1 MNKEIVK
8 SIKSI
13 FFVLIILTI
22 TVYVFTNR
30 DKLMFAAT
38 SIRNYKNIDNIEL
51 KSDDN
56 LKLNK
61 NIYKFTVKNN
71 NKEEIKFNIILAND
85 YSKTIEKDCKIL
97 SNNYLQYHIKYNNEY
112 NITRSVSLDGIIFKG
127 DLKPL
132 ETRNFE
138 LQLWKNE
145 TKKNNYCYYPI
156 LQVEKI

>member
-22 TVYVFTNR
+22 TIYVFTNR

-97 SNNYLQYHIKYNNEY
+97 SNNYLQYHIKY
-112 NITRSVSLDGIIFKG
+112 S
-127 DLKPL
+127 
-132 ETRNFE
+132 
-138 LQLWKNE
+138 
-145 TKKNNYCYYPI
+145 CC
-156 LQVEKI
+156 